1 MKYSRVFPNH
11 KVMTQFNPLFII
23 FCMVLLALT
32 PSACT
37 DKIEG
42 CLDVDA
48 RNFRADADRNC
59 CCEWPEAFLQVSHKM
74 GDDIHEPGL
83 EYTNLSGQSYRL
95 LNAGLLCADFIIHFE
110 DGQESP
116 IILKNITLTLPDN
129 QTLEVPNDVVVIT
142 RSTATLKIGEF
153 IGNGRATH
161 LSFQVGLPD
170 NLKNKAPEFWPADHP
185 LRLNALGW
193 WDDQMGFASLVTQH
207 IPAGSPDTL
216 RWALHQNFRLE
227 IPLNVDL
234 PPGFGLQE
242 IPLNINYLKWFDQQ
256 TINSVPNAN
265 WPEEVI
271 QSFN

>member
-1 MKYSRVFPNH
+1 MKYSRGYPNH
-11 KVMTQFNPLFII
+11 NVMTQLSPHFIYLCLI
-23 FCMVLLALT
+23 GMTLT
-32 PSACT
+32 QFACT

-42 CLDVDA
+42 CLDVNA
-48 RNFRADADRNC
+48 HNFRADADRNC
-59 CCEWPEAFLQVSHKM
+59 CCEYPEAILQVSHKM

-83 EYTNLSGQSYRL
+83 EYTNSIGQSYRL
-95 LNAGLLCADFIIHFE
+95 LNAGLLCSDFIIHFE
-110 DGQESP
+110 DGQESRF
-116 IILKNITLTLPDN
+116 ILEQITLTLPDN

-170 NLKNKAPEFWPADHP
+170 NLKNIAPEFWPENHP

-193 WDDQMGFASLVTQH
+193 WDDQMGFASLITQH
-207 IPAGSPDTL
+207 IPDGSQDTL

-242 IPLNINYLKWFDQQ
+242 IPLNINYSKWFDLQNL
-256 TINSVPNAN
+256 NSVPNAN
-265 WPEEVI
+265 WPEEII